1 MSAATIRIITGAV
14 LILHGIGHAM
24 ALFPALNIAS
34 TENWHFRSWLLTGL
48 LGEPLSRAFVV
59 ILFGAAMVGFIAA
72 GLGVLGWLVPHS
84 AWQSLAIVSAII
96 SMVALAL
103 FWNAF
108 VTLFPNKIG
117 AILVNVAALWGL
129 LGSGALTEAIASL

>member
-1 MSAATIRIITGAV
+1 MSASTIRIITAAV

-34 TENWHFRSWLLTGL
+34 SENWHYRSWLVTGL
-48 LGEPLSRAFVV
+48 LGEPLSRALVV
-59 ILFGAAMVGFIAA
+59 LLFGTAMIGFIAA
-72 GLGVLGWLVPHS
+72 GLGVLGWLVPNS
-84 AWQSLAIVSAII
+84 AWQSLAIISAIV

-117 AILVNVAALWGL
+117 AIVVNVAALWGL
-129 LGSGALTEAIASL
+129 LGSGALNEAIASL